1 MRAPAEVGMIAAAT
15 SLLIT
20 QSTAWVLFAQGSR
33 TRNSQLASALS
44 CSFSI

>member
-1 MRAPAEVGMIAAAT
+1 MRAPAEVGIMEAAA

-20 QSTAWVLFAQGSR
+20 QSTALVMLAQGSR
-33 TRNSQLASALS
+33 TRNSQLASGLP